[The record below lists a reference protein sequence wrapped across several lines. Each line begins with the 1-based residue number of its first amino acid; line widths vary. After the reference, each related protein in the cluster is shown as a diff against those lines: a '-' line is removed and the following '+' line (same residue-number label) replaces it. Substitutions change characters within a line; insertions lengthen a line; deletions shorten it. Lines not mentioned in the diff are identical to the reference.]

1 MESGLTSKLAI
12 PQLSQQLVI
21 LAYVLVGSGLL
32 VLLAG
37 NKLIAEFAKQ
47 IAAKPLVVGANT
59 GNVHSEK
66 GALPWWRWASS
77 SSSPSS

>member
-1 MESGLTSKLAI
+1 
-12 PQLSQQLVI
+12 
-21 LAYVLVGSGLL
+21 
-32 VLLAG
+32 
-37 NKLIAEFAKQ
+37 LIAEFAKQ